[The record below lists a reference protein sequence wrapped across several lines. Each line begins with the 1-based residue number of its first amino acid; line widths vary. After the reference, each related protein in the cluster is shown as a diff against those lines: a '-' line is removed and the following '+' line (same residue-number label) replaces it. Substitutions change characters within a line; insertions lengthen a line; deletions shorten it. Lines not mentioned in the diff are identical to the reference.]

1 MCGFTGIVDHNKNY
15 LSNIGSIE
23 HRGPD
28 NTTIKEGVNWT
39 IKFHRLSI
47 NDLSS
52 NGNQPFTFKKITA
65 FINGEIYNHKDL
77 KEKYFKNE
85 NFISNSDC
93 EIVPR
98 LYHKFGIEF
107 VKNLDGMFSMAIID
121 DEKKK
126 VFLIKDAFGKKPL
139 YYNNEPF
146 CFSSEAR
153 FVNNFEIRK
162 ENIQFLLSAHYRF
175 FDRTVYKNIKALPPG
190 YYLEYYN
197 KSIKLKQWYKPNIN
211 LIEKKNNQINQINS
225 LLQNSV
231 KKRLMADVDIGVFLS
246 GGLDSNIILQILSNI
261 CKKRINTFT
270 AILKFDNKN
279 ENTTDDKEKIV
290 ENTKNLNVENNFVI
304 IDKKFLNNNLIKI
317 ICGMDQPILDTGY
330 IIAYA
335 LSNEAKKKNCK
346 VILSGIG
353 GDECFGGYEWQSRYI
368 GKNFIKN
375 RIVSLFSK
383 TNFFFKNFE
392 NKIVNYLFF
401 PYYLHLTSLGHQ
413 FFKKKKLKIQQNS
426 KILVNESMNKIIR
439 NYKKTFSNDFRNML
453 DFLNIFGVMNHQ
465 LTIFDLACMKN
476 SIENR
481 SPFLDKSF
489 FEHCLSI
496 SSKKKDI
503 NKDLLRKILKKHY
516 PNYVSSDSPK
526 KGPVIRFN
534 YLFDDEKTLIGAKNF
549 LVKNK
554 YIIEK
559 YISKELA
566 FDIENNF
573 LDCTKENYGPLI
585 SIIILVIWLRYNSS
599 GDINESTKLESL
611 FE

>member
-1 MCGFTGIVDHNKNY
+1 MCGFSGIVDYNKNF

-28 NTTIKEGVNWT
+28 NTTIKEGINW
-39 IKFHRLSI
+39 IVKFHRLSI

-52 NGNQPFTFKKITA
+52 KGNQPFTFKKITA

-77 KEKYFKNE
+77 REKYFKNE
-85 NFISNSDC
+85 SFISNSDC
-93 EIVPR
+93 EIVPK

-107 VKNLDGMFSMAIID
+107 IKNLDGMFSIVIID
-121 DEKKK
+121 GEKNK

-153 FVNNFEIRK
+153 FGKNFEIKK
-162 ENIQFLLSAHYRF
+162 ENIQFLLSAHFRF

-190 YYLEYYN
+190 HYLEYYN

-211 LIEKKNNQINQINS
+211 LIEKKNNHLNEINS
-225 LLQNSV
+225 LLQSSV
-231 KKRLMADVDIGVFLS
+231 QKRLMADVDIGVFLS
-246 GGLDSNIILQILSNI
+246 GGLDSNIILQIMSNI
-261 CKKRINTFT
+261 YKKRINTFT
-270 AILKFDNKN
+270 AIIDFDNKN
-279 ENTTDDKEKIV
+279 ENSTDDKEKII
-290 ENTKNLNVENNFVI
+290 ENTKNLNVENNFVV
-304 IDKKFLNNNLIKI
+304 IDREYLNNNLIKI
-317 ICGMDQPILDTGY
+317 ICSMDQPIIDTGY

-375 RIVSLFSK
+375 RIVSLLSK
-383 TNFFFKNFE
+383 TNFLFKNFE
-392 NKIVNYLFF
+392 HKIVNYLFF
-401 PYYLHLTSLGHQ
+401 PYYLHITSLGHQ
-413 FFKKKKLKIQQNS
+413 LFKEKKFKIQLKS
-426 KILVNESMNKIIR
+426 KVLINETMNKIVR
-439 NYKKTFSNDFRNML
+439 TYKNIFSNDFRNML

-481 SPFLDKSF
+481 SPFLDRNF
-489 FEHCLSI
+489 YEYCLSV
-496 SSKKKDI
+496 SSKKKDT
-503 NKDLLRKILKKHY
+503 NKELLRKILKKNY
-516 PNYVSSDSPK
+516 PNYKSSDFPK

-534 YLFDDEKTLIGAKNF
+534 YLFSKEKNLIGAKNF

-554 YIIEK
+554 NIIEK

-566 FDIENNF
+566 FELENNF

-585 SIIILVIWLRYNSS
+585 SIFILVIWLRYNLL
-599 GDINESTKLESL
+599 GDIDETTKLES
-611 FE
+611 FFK